1 VRSECRVATGRPR
14 VVTSRKDGPDLRDV
28 SGPFLLALLGGDE
41 AAVEGLITRSRSLG
55 ADTALVVRDLV
66 MPTLC
71 EVGWMWM
78 RGEASIAEEHLATAL
93 VSRVLARSSGSVRER
108 SGPSR
113 RIVFACL
120 AGEFHDLG
128 IRFLADVARE
138 CGWDAESL
146 GANVP
151 REALVRF
158 VEQRPPAALAL
169 SVSLAGHVPEAAQAI
184 EELRAVAPGIT
195 ILVGGLAFREDP
207 ERFALTG
214 ADAGITDAVAFRDW
228 FREQD
233 KKQDGKLPGASQ
245 DGVSA
250 PGLPEKMPA
259 SLRRR
264 VARSR

>member
-1 VRSECRVATGRPR
+1 MATVRSR
-14 VVTSRKDGPDLRDV
+14 VVASRKGDPDFGDL

-41 AAVEGLITRSRSLG
+41 AAVEGLVSRSRSIG

-66 MPTLC
+66 MPALC
-71 EVGWMWM
+71 EVGRMWT
-78 RGEASIAEEHLATAL
+78 RGEASVAEEHLATAL
-93 VSRVLARSSGSVRER
+93 VSRVLSRSCGGAAVSP
-108 SGPSR
+108 GPAG

-158 VEQRPPAALAL
+158 VAQRPPAALAL
-169 SVSLAGHVPEAAQAI
+169 SVSLAGHVPEAAQTIA
-184 EELRAVAPGIT
+184 EVRSLAPGIT
-195 ILVGGLAFREDP
+195 VLVGGLAFREDP

-214 ADAGITDAVAFRDW
+214 ADAGIADAVALRDW
-228 FREQD
+228 FQA
-233 KKQDGKLPGASQ
+233 QDGKRAGAPPN
-245 DGVSA
+245 GLCA
-250 PGLPEKMPA
+250 RGLPETMPA

>member
-1 VRSECRVATGRPR
+1 VATGRPR
-14 VVTSRKDGPDLRDV
+14 VVTSRKRGPDLGDL

-41 AAVEGLITRSRSLG
+41 AAAGELVSRSRSRG

-66 MPTLC
+66 MPALC
-71 EVGWMWM
+71 EVGRMWT

-93 VSRVLARSSGSVRER
+93 VSRVLGRSSGSGAAPT
-108 SGPSR
+108 GPAR

-138 CGWDAESL
+138 SGWDAESL

-184 EELRAVAPGIT
+184 AEVRTVAPGIT

-214 ADAGITDAVAFRDW
+214 ADVGIADAVTLRDW
-228 FREQD
+228 LRAQER
-233 KKQDGKLPGASQ
+233 KLTVALSNGL
-245 DGVSA
+245 SA
-250 PGLPEKMPA
+250 HGLPDAMPA

>member
-1 VRSECRVATGRPR
+1 VATGRPR
-14 VVTSRKDGPDLRDV
+14 VVTSREGGPDLRDV
-28 SGPFLLALLGGDE
+28 TGPFLLALLGGDE
-41 AAVEGLITRSRSLG
+41 AAVEGLVSRSRSLG

-66 MPTLC
+66 MPALC
-71 EVGWMWM
+71 EVGRMWT

-93 VSRVLARSSGSVRER
+93 VSRVLARSSGCPGEQADS
-108 SGPSR
+108 PR

-120 AGEFHDLG
+120 SGEFHDLG

-151 REALVRF
+151 RESLVRF

-169 SVSLAGHVPEAAQAI
+169 SVSLAGHVPEAAEAI
-184 EELRAVAPGIT
+184 AQVRAVAPGIT
-195 ILVGGLAFREDP
+195 TLVGGLAFREDP

-214 ADAGITDAVAFRDW
+214 ADAGITDAVALREWLRAQKRD
-228 FREQD
+228 RCTS
-233 KKQDGKLPGASQ
+233 PN
-245 DGVSA
+245 GVSRH
-250 PGLPEKMPA
+250 GLPATMPT

>member
-1 VRSECRVATGRPR
+1 MDTSSPR
-14 VVTSRKDGPDLRDV
+14 VVASREILPDLGDL

-41 AAVEGLITRSRSLG
+41 AAAEELVSRSRSRG

-66 MPTLC
+66 MPALC
-71 EVGWMWM
+71 EVGRMWT

-93 VSRVLARSSGSVRER
+93 VSRVLSRSSGGAAIRAGSA
-108 SGPSR
+108 P

-138 CGWDAESL
+138 SGWDAESL

-158 VEQRPPAALAL
+158 VRQRPPAALAL
-169 SVSLAGHVPEAAQAI
+169 SLSLAGHIPEAAQTIA
-184 EELRAVAPGIT
+184 EVRAAAPHIT
-195 ILVGGLAFREDP
+195 ILVGGLAILEDP
-207 ERFALTG
+207 ERVALTG
-214 ADAGITDAVAFRDW
+214 ADAGIADAVTLRDW
-228 FREQD
+228 LRAQE
-233 KKQDGKLPGASQ
+233 KTKARTSRK
-245 DGVSA
+245 SA
-250 PGLPEKMPA
+250 TGSGLPESMPP

>member
-1 VRSECRVATGRPR
+1 MATGRPR
-14 VVTSRKDGPDLRDV
+14 VVTSRKGGPDFGGL

-41 AAVEGLITRSRSLG
+41 AAAEGLVSRSRSLG

-66 MPTLC
+66 MPALC
-71 EVGWMWM
+71 EIGRMWT

-93 VSRVLARSSGSVRER
+93 VSRVLGRSSGSAAVPA
-108 SGPSR
+108 GGSR
-113 RIVFACL
+113 RIVLACL

-169 SVSLAGHVPEAAQAI
+169 SISLAGHVPEAAQAI
-184 EELRAVAPGIT
+184 AEVRTVAPRIT
-195 ILVGGLAFREDP
+195 VLVGGLAFREDP

-214 ADAGITDAVAFRDW
+214 ADVGIGDAVALRDW
-228 FREQD
+228 LRAQE
-233 KKQDGKLPGASQ
+233 KKTSEATPK
-245 DGVSA
+245 GVSA
-250 PGLPEKMPA
+250 HGLPDTMPA

-264 VARSR
+264 IARSR

>member
-1 VRSECRVATGRPR
+1 MATGRPR
-14 VVTSRKDGPDLRDV
+14 VVTSRQGGPDLGDV

-41 AAVEGLITRSRSLG
+41 AAVEGLVSRSRSLG

-66 MPTLC
+66 MPALC
-71 EVGWMWM
+71 EVGRMWT
-78 RGEASIAEEHLATAL
+78 RGEASIAEEHLASAL
-93 VSRVLARSSGSVRER
+93 VSRVLARSSGGAPVRTA
-108 SGPSR
+108 STR

-138 CGWDAESL
+138 CGWEAESL

-158 VEQRPPAALAL
+158 VDQRPPAALAL

-184 EELRAVAPGIT
+184 AEVRAVAPGIT
-195 ILVGGLAFREDP
+195 VLVGGLAFREDP

-228 FREQD
+228 LRAQ
-233 KKQDGKLPGASQ
+233 GTPACGATPN
-245 DGVSA
+245 GTCA
-250 PGLPEKMPA
+250 PGLPETMPA

-264 VARSR
+264 IARSR

>member
-1 VRSECRVATGRPR
+1 VATGRPR
-14 VVTSRKDGPDLRDV
+14 VVTSRKGGPDFGDL

-41 AAVEGLITRSRSLG
+41 AAVEGLVSRSRSLG
-55 ADTALVVRDLV
+55 ADTALIVRDLV
-66 MPTLC
+66 MPALC
-71 EVGWMWM
+71 EVGRMWT
-78 RGEASIAEEHLATAL
+78 RGEVSIAEEHLSTAL
-93 VSRVLARSSGSVRER
+93 VSRVLGRSSGSASVPA
-108 SGPSR
+108 GGSR

-128 IRFLADVARE
+128 IRFLSDVARE

-158 VEQRPPAALAL
+158 VEQRPPAAVAL
-169 SVSLAGHVPEAAQAI
+169 SVSLAGHIPEAAQTIA
-184 EELRAVAPGIT
+184 EVRAVVPGVT

-214 ADAGITDAVAFRDW
+214 ADVGITDAVTLRDW
-228 FREQD
+228 LRVQ
-233 KKQDGKLPGASQ
+233 KGKHPAASPN
-245 DGVSA
+245 GSPA
-250 PGLPEKMPA
+250 RGLPVAMPA

>member
-1 VRSECRVATGRPR
+1 MATGRPR
-14 VVTSRKDGPDLRDV
+14 VVTSRKEDLDLGDL

-41 AAVEGLITRSRSLG
+41 AAAEGLVSRSRSRG

-66 MPTLC
+66 MPALC
-71 EVGWMWM
+71 EVGRMWT

-93 VSRVLARSSGSVRER
+93 VSRVLARSSGGAAIRAGSA
-108 SGPSR
+108 R

-138 CGWDAESL
+138 SGWDAESL

-151 REALVRF
+151 RESLVHF
-158 VEQRPPAALAL
+158 VQQRPPAALAL
-169 SVSLAGHVPEAAQAI
+169 SLSLAGHIPEAAQTIA
-184 EELRAVAPGIT
+184 EVRAAAPRIT

-207 ERFALTG
+207 ERVALTG
-214 ADAGITDAVAFRDW
+214 ADAGIADAVTLRDW
-228 FREQD
+228 LRAQEKTQAR
-233 KKQDGKLPGASQ
+233 ASRK
-245 DGVSA
+245 SA
-250 PGLPEKMPA
+250 AASGLPESMPP

>member
-1 VRSECRVATGRPR
+1 MLKARPR
-14 VVTSRKDGPDLRDV
+14 VVTSRQGGPDLGAL

-41 AAVEGLITRSRSLG
+41 AAVGELVCRSRSLG
-55 ADTALVVRDLV
+55 ADTAVVVRDLV
-66 MPTLC
+66 MPALC
-71 EVGWMWM
+71 EVGRMWT

-93 VSRVLARSSGSVRER
+93 VSRVLSRSSGGAAIRAGSA
-108 SGPSR
+108 P

-138 CGWDAESL
+138 SGWDAESL

-158 VEQRPPAALAL
+158 VRQRPPAALAL
-169 SVSLAGHVPEAAQAI
+169 SLSLAGHIPEAAQTIA
-184 EELRAVAPGIT
+184 EVRAAAPHIT
-195 ILVGGLAFREDP
+195 ILVGGLAILEDP
-207 ERFALTG
+207 ERVALTG
-214 ADAGITDAVAFRDW
+214 ADAGIADAVTLRDW
-228 FREQD
+228 LRAQE
-233 KKQDGKLPGASQ
+233 KTKARTSRK
-245 DGVSA
+245 SA
-250 PGLPEKMPA
+250 TGSGLPESMPP

>member
-1 VRSECRVATGRPR
+1 VATGRPR
-14 VVTSRKDGPDLRDV
+14 VVTSRKGGPDLGDV
-28 SGPFLLALLGGDE
+28 TGPFLLALLGGDE
-41 AAVEGLITRSRSLG
+41 AAVEGLVSRSRSLG

-66 MPTLC
+66 MPALC
-71 EVGWMWM
+71 EVGRMWT
-78 RGEASIAEEHLATAL
+78 RGEASIAEEHLASAL
-93 VSRVLARSSGSVRER
+93 VSRVLARSSGSVPVRV
-108 SGPSR
+108 GDAR

-184 EELRAVAPGIT
+184 AEVRAAVPGIT
-195 ILVGGLAFREDP
+195 VLVGGLAFREDP
-207 ERFALTG
+207 DRFALTG
-214 ADAGITDAVAFRDW
+214 ADAGITDAVALRDW
-228 FREQD
+228 LRAECGQA
-233 KKQDGKLPGASQ
+233 PGASPN
-245 DGVSA
+245 GLCA
-250 PGLPEKMPA
+250 HGLPDAMPA